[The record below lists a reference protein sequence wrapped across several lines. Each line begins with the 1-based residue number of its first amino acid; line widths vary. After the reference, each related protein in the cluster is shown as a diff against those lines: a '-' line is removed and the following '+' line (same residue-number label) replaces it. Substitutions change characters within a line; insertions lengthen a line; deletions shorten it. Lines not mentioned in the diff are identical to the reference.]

1 VTSDP
6 LGYYARLGVAP
17 DSAPAEL
24 KAAFRRQARRLHPDV
39 PDTGDAA
46 AFVRLKQAYDTLADP
61 TRRAAYHRS
70 TTQSFTPPRPRD
82 PSPRG
87 RRGLLLAAI
96 SAGVVGAIVVVVA
109 VFHTPP
115 PPPAAPI
122 PVSSVPVRA
131 PAPLTLAGEPDHY
144 VLPGS
149 LPVVVWGLG
158 PGGVLTQ
165 LGALADFAPVH
176 ASATNAPDG
185 LTGVALAGGLIGYV
199 DAGRLMEGDAAAA
212 RRARC
217 AWFAG
222 PPPAGAEVL
231 VGGPHGDG
239 RASLNNAS
247 GSPAVI
253 TLRDPAGRQAA
264 RIYLAPGKATHVAGL
279 APGPWTAEVTFGELW
294 SRACASFVAGERMQ
308 RASEPLP
315 PGGTLTIGLH
325 APDN

>member
-1 VTSDP
+1 
-6 LGYYARLGVAP
+6 
-17 DSAPAEL
+17 
-24 KAAFRRQARRLHPDV
+24 
-39 PDTGDAA
+39 
-46 AFVRLKQAYDTLADP
+46 
-61 TRRAAYHRS
+61 
-70 TTQSFTPPRPRD
+70 
-82 PSPRG
+82 
-87 RRGLLLAAI
+87 AAI

-109 VFHTPP
+109 VFHAPP

-122 PVSSVPVRA
+122 PVSSVPTQA
-131 PAPLTLAGEPDHY
+131 PAPLALAGEPDRY

-149 LPVVVWGLG
+149 FPVVVWRLG
-158 PGGVLTQ
+158 PGGALAR
-165 LGALADFAPVH
+165 LGMLADFAPVH
-176 ASATNAPDG
+176 ASGTNAPDG

-217 AWFAG
+217 AFFAG
-222 PPPAGAEVL
+222 PPPAAAEVL
-231 VGGPHGDG
+231 AGGGHGNG
-239 RASLNNAS
+239 AATLNNAS

-264 RIYLAPGKATHVAGL
+264 RIYLAPGKAAHLAGL
-279 APGPWTAEVTFGELW
+279 VAGPWTAEVTFGELW
-294 SRACASFVAGERMQ
+294 SRACAAFVAGERMR